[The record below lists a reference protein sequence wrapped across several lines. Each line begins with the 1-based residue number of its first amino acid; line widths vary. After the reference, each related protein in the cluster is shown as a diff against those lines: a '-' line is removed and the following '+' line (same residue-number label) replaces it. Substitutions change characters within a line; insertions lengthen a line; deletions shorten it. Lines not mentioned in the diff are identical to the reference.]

1 MSQSVS
7 VIIIEKQGTEKILN
21 IKKFAKEELF
31 KKCGFKKS
39 EDFIL
44 INNWET
50 NDDYIIELY
59 GKTSG
64 KQNNININEFTQY
77 ANLPQLYG
85 NALLTMRNKN
95 ELTEYISLN
104 LEYWN
109 KFKENIRPKSINT
122 VQLEEIKQLNISNIK
137 IAKEVVEDIAQS
149 TPILTTNEN
158 ENSTT
163 KPTTKSIEK
172 TQITVNSAV
181 KKQEKPVKQ
190 VKMEL
195 TEVEEEEENIIQSIS
210 HKVSSSKSSKSK
222 SNIQKKQQNIPL
234 VRKELTEEPY
244 IEE

>member
-1 MSQSVS
+1 
-7 VIIIEKQGTEKILN
+7 
-21 IKKFAKEELF
+21 
-31 KKCGFKKS
+31 
-39 EDFIL
+39 
-44 INNWET
+44 
-50 NDDYIIELY
+50 
-59 GKTSG
+59 
-64 KQNNININEFTQY
+64 
-77 ANLPQLYG
+77 
-85 NALLTMRNKN
+85 MRNKN

-109 KFKENIRPKSINT
+109 KFKENNRPKSINT

-195 TEVEEEEENIIQSIS
+195 TEVVEEEEENIIQSIFQF
-210 HKVSSSKSSKSK
+210 HKLSSTKSSKSK